1 MSQMNSTPRDVGHIE
16 GHELP
21 DTAVPVAL
29 EPIDAE
35 PVDVEPSPPAHE
47 PPVPPSS
54 GPVPPPPPYS
64 PGVAGAGA
72 GAAGPTSGSSE
83 SLPLLRQ
90 QSESAWA
97 RALSDIRHSRG
108 RNVANSRPLPE
119 WVQRFAWVLD
129 SAVRVPGTSDRR
141 VGVDGLIAVVPVAG
155 DAIGIGLSLAVVLAG
170 VAAGVSIPTIL
181 RMLLNVGV
189 EALVGLVPF
198 GGAIFDMVFK
208 ANMRNVVLMERDLA
222 DRRAT
227 RRSSIAVLVLSL
239 LVVFVG
245 LLMIV
250 AMWVLTIALGIWLI
264 TRLF

>member
-1 MSQMNSTPRDVGHIE
+1 MNSTPRDVGHIE
-16 GHELP
+16 GREVP
-21 DTAVPVAL
+21 DTAVPVA
-29 EPIDAE
+29 
-35 PVDVEPSPPAHE
+35 VEPTPPYA
-47 PPVPPSS
+47 PPSA
-54 GPVPPPPPYS
+54 GPVPPPPYTS
-64 PGVAGAGA
+64 GDVGPGVAAPASSGASDG
-72 GAAGPTSGSSE
+72 
-83 SLPLLRQ
+83 LPVLRQ

-108 RNVANSRPLPE
+108 RNVANSRPLPD

-222 DRRAT
+222 DRRST

-245 LLMIV
+245 VLMVV
-250 AMWVLTIALGIWLI
+250 AMWVLTIAVGIWLI

>member
-1 MSQMNSTPRDVGHIE
+1 MNSTPRDVGHIE
-16 GHELP
+16 GHEVP
-21 DTAVPVAL
+21 DTAVPVA
-29 EPIDAE
+29 
-35 PVDVEPSPPAHE
+35 VEPPL
-47 PPVPPSS
+47 
-54 GPVPPPPPYS
+54 PPPPPEPPSAPPTAS
-64 PGVAGAGA
+64 PTPPPAYASGATGPGGV
-72 GAAGPTSGSSE
+72 GPAPSGSSDG
-83 SLPLLRQ
+83 LPVLRQ

-97 RALSDIRHSRG
+97 RALHDIRHSRG

-129 SAVRVPGTSDRR
+129 SAVRVPGTTDRR

-181 RMLLNVGV
+181 RMLLNVGL

-239 LVVFVG
+239 LVVFIG